1 MSTIEKLEK
10 FQYINSEYD
19 IMGVVRTLFPDSDL
33 VFTID
38 DVKEKVD
45 EEVQD

>member
-10 FQYINSEYD
+10 FQYINSECD
-19 IMGVVRTLFPDSDL
+19 IMGVVRTLFPDGEII
-33 VFTID
+33 FTLD
-38 DVKEKVD
+38 DVKEKAD